1 MFASLRKASSAS
13 DWNSRPSTVQPSIFE
28 MHRETGFS
36 SSRFRFYYPPPL
48 RQQLQVSLR
57 SVFFELSISKS
68 RRRKTCFPPETWKV
82 TDGGPMHVASSP
94 CGQWRHGRPRTR
106 RAGGGADWAAR
117 GRPKSGWPAA
127 VAVSVIAAVASA
139 SEDHSICTSL
149 SSRPKT
155 GSLAL
160 YFSQSCRQ
168 FNPSEPGQHSS
179 HFTSNLFNF
188 TPLSLIS
195 WEVRPI
201 FKRIELF

>member
-82 TDGGPMHVASSP
+82 TDGGPMHVAWSVAPRAAADAAGRRRRGLGGSRAP
-94 CGQWRHGRPRTR
+94 EKRLAGRRRRLRHCRCRLCLR
-106 RAGGGADWAAR
+106 R
-117 GRPKSGWPAA
+117 
-127 VAVSVIAAVASA
+127 
-139 SEDHSICTSL
+139 SL
-149 SSRPKT
+149 HMY
-155 GSLAL
+155 LAL
-160 YFSQSCRQ
+160 LETQDRFTRLVLLPVLPTVQS
-168 FNPSEPGQHSS
+168 E
-179 HFTSNLFNF
+179 
-188 TPLSLIS
+188 
-195 WEVRPI
+195 
-201 FKRIELF
+201 

>member
-127 VAVSVIAAVASA
+127 VAVSVIAAVA
-139 SEDHSICTSL
+139 CRLCLRRSL
-149 SSRPKT
+149 HMY
-155 GSLAL
+155 LAL
-160 YFSQSCRQ
+160 LETQDRFTRLVLLPVLPTVQS
-168 FNPSEPGQHSS
+168 E
-179 HFTSNLFNF
+179 
-188 TPLSLIS
+188 
-195 WEVRPI
+195 
-201 FKRIELF
+201 